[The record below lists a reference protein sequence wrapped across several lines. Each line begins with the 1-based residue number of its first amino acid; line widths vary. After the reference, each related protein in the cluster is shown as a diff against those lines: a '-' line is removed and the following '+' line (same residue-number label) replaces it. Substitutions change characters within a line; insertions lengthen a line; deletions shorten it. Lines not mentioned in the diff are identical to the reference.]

1 MFRETITINGK
12 EIHLETGRVARQAH
26 GAILAREGDTVIL
39 VTAVHEKP
47 QRTGL
52 DFFPMTVE
60 VDLRVGARYD
70 GNENRPSP

>member
-1 MFRETITINGK
+1 MLRETITINGK

-60 VDLRVGARYD
+60 YRERTAAAGRLPG
-70 GNENRPSP
+70 GF